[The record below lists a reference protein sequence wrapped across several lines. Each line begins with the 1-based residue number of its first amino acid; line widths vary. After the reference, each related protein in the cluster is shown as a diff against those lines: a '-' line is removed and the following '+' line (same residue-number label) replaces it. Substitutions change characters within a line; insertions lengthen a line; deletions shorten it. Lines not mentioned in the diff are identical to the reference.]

1 MKFEI
6 SFCTE
11 TLILKSKRQENQG
24 RMLKFVR

>member
-11 TLILKSKRQENQG
+11 TLILKSKRLENQNK
-24 RMLKFVR
+24 MLKFVG

>member
-6 SFCTE
+6 SYCTG

-24 RMLKFVR
+24 KMLKFV